1 MSNFVTS
8 NNGQTKEIDVIL
20 PKNQLNN
27 LDFINKKLLEVSLDT
42 LSEISKHSELD
53 FIGLV
58 IKLAPNICSVDNT
71 FLSKWN
77 ITKEQLENYNNE
89 FSVTTDSKKKKSDNE
104 LPNKEIKPTTELDTS
119 KNSNTDDNIA
129 IDTDNNS
136 PKTQL
141 DVPPKR
147 KVIKVKKP
155 RKANT

>member
-77 ITKEQLENYNNE
+77 ITQEQLENYNNE
-89 FSVTTDSKKKKSDNE
+89 FSVTTDSKKKNSDTT
-104 LPNKEIKPTTELDTS
+104 LPNKETKPTTELDTS
-119 KNSNTDDNIA
+119 KNSNTDDNVA

-136 PKTQL
+136 PKTQS